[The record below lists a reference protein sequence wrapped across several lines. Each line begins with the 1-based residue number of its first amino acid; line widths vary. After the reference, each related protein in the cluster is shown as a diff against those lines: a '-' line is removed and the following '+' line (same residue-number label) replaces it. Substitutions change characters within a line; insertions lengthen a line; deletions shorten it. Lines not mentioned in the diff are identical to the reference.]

1 MGNRNIPRRP
11 GRVGTLGFG
20 APISLESKLDRTPA
34 GAAATPSSG
43 PGAYLGSAWN
53 GPSDGQRDRQGRAG
67 VRNGAVRRAGP
78 GLLNRS
84 WDQIRASPGAGAGVG
99 PAGGRAGPGRA
110 APSLL
115 SSRAKLCV
123 NGGLGGGPGGQGGVC
138 VWGGFDQWERGARAR
153 AVGIGETQTGWGV
166 GGSGAEPRQETQ
178 GRAQHAKT
186 ETQTGSR
193 ERETKRRSVKR

>member
-1 MGNRNIPRRP
+1 M
-11 GRVGTLGFG
+11 GFG
-20 APISLESKLDRTPA
+20 APISLESELDRTPA
-34 GAAATPSSG
+34 GAETTPSSG

-84 WDQIRASPGAGAGVG
+84 WDQIRAGPGAGAGVG

-115 SSRAKLCV
+115 SSGAKLCV
-123 NGGLGGGPGGQGGVC
+123 NGGPGGGPGGQGGVC
-138 VWGGFDQWERGARAR
+138 V
-153 AVGIGETQTGWGV
+153 GV
-166 GGSGAEPRQETQ
+166 GGVRPMGAWSASPRCRDWRNSDRVGRRGLRSGA
-178 GRAQHAKT
+178 
-186 ETQTGSR
+186 
-193 ERETKRRSVKR
+193 